1 LEMEQTQ
8 MKLNWR
14 LIIVVVIM
22 VGVVAWVLTSVLPNS
37 YDGTNLSFN
46 VGTGSVTVNNLSD
59 SPAAVQ
65 LIGTGT
71 RSFTLSSNIEGV
83 AGTSTR
89 EGSGSTSTQLYDLI
103 VPPGTSEF
111 TVTRGTNVKF
121 VSSSDTRFEATV
133 QPVSA
138 GESRTLLIVA
148 AVVLLGGLFYVSRS
162 TGHRWMKSLRR
173 QQAPAPVV
181 AAIPLVE
188 TPVGDPNRGRDGRM
202 YSNYGGKD

>member
-103 VPPGTSEF
+103 LPPGSSEF

-173 QQAPAPVV
+173 QPAPAPVV